1 VMRGALNCAAKDL
14 SRRARDPFGLLM
26 WLGIPLAIGLMLKL
40 AFGGDNAG
48 PRALLLL
55 ETHGSP
61 GLVDAALAALGT
73 TDGLPLDVER
83 VEDAAAAQQRIEAG
97 EASAYLALPEGFL
110 QSLLAAEPLELELL
124 TNPAQRIRP
133 GLAEETLRALFES
146 VDYLQRLVPGALD
159 DLAAEFEDAEESGEG
174 PSGLAIAAA
183 GSAIGE
189 QFGNLEGLLF
199 PPRITVVDTSAAEAE
214 AAEESLVGIGELFF
228 GSLLILSLAFMSS
241 GLAEDLWFEKT
252 AGTLRRSLSLPGGA
266 FALIAG
272 KLLCSAALLFAVS
285 LSGVAVG
292 KFLFDLE
299 LSNFFGSA
307 VWATVIGL
315 FLTSLLLLIQTFAST
330 QRTGALLANLVVM
343 PLMMFGGCFFPFD
356 AMPEWMIAIGTK
368 LPNGWG
374 LLRLQNL
381 LTGTPE
387 PALLGAGALG
397 FLVAILALAALT
409 ARRVAGRFGSAA

>member
-1 VMRGALNCAAKDL
+1 MRGVLNCAAKDL
-14 SRRARDPFGLLM
+14 ARRARDPFGLLM

-40 AFGGDNAG
+40 AFGSNNTG
-48 PRALLLL
+48 PRALLLIQ
-55 ETHGSP
+55 TPGAH
-61 GLVDAALAALGT
+61 GLVDAGLAAFGT
-73 TDGLPLDVER
+73 TDGLPLDVQR
-83 VEDAAAAQQRIEAG
+83 VDDAETAQARIESG
-97 EASAYLALPEGFL
+97 EASGFLALPEGFL
-110 QSLLAAEPLELELL
+110 ESLLDAEPLELELL

-146 VDYLQRLVPGALD
+146 VDFLQQLAPGALD
-159 DLAAEFEDAEESGEG
+159 DLAAEFDEAAESGAA

-183 GSAIGE
+183 GNSIGE
-189 QFGNLEGLLF
+189 RFESLDGLLF

-214 AAEESLVGIGELFF
+214 AAGEALVGIGELFF

-252 AGTLRRSLSLPGGA
+252 AGTLRRALSLPGGA
-266 FALIAG
+266 FALVVG
-272 KLLCSAALLFAVS
+272 KLLCGAVLLFAVS

-292 KFLFDLE
+292 KFLFGLE
-299 LSNFFGSA
+299 LTNPLGSA
-307 VWATVIGL
+307 LWATVVGL
-315 FLTSLLLLIQTFAST
+315 FFTSLLFLSQTFAAT
-330 QRTGALLANLVVM
+330 QRTGALLANLIVM

-356 AMPEWMIAIGTK
+356 AMPGWMVSIGTK

-387 PALLGAGALG
+387 PRLLALGALA
-397 FLVAILALAALT
+397 FFAAILLLSALT
-409 ARRVAGRFGSAA
+409 ARRIAGRFGSAA